1 MGHVKH
7 VQNILGC
14 LYCCW
19 PAPVMPFHKELRC
32 PHIFPHRSWWATINS
47 SLSHLQLQRQ
57 VSQHLNQSVP
67 SFVYIFPTFGIYF
80 QSKPPSHGPALRTA
94 AISWMLLPHL
104 RVLRVPHLHWQRLD
118 VFRDQSSSTLGSLT
132 RDLWI

>member
-7 VQNILGC
+7 VQNILRC

-94 AISWMLLPHL
+94 AAPGCFCPTCGCSVFPTCTGRDWM
-104 RVLRVPHLHWQRLD
+104 
-118 VFRDQSSSTLGSLT
+118 SSGTKAAAPWGL
-132 RDLWI
+132 

>member
-57 VSQHLNQSVP
+57 VSQHLNQSMP
-67 SFVYIFPTFGIYF
+67 SFVYIFPTFGIHF

-94 AISWMLLPHL
+94 ATHRMLLPHL
-104 RVLRVPHLHWQRLD
+104 RVLRVPHLHWQGLD